1 MYHIARALLW
11 SNLFIIIISIII
23 YIQCLQDDPMAIVNA
38 IEPNKPISYWDVP
51 FFTIGIQSTIGFSN
65 LVPGNKAMKFFTSLQ
80 MLSLIVVN
88 GLVIM
93 YTTK

>member
-1 MYHIARALLW
+1 MYYIAKALLW

-23 YIQCLQDDPMAIVNA
+23 YTQCLQNDPMAIVN
-38 IEPNKPISYWDVP
+38 IMEPDKPISYWDVP
-51 FFTIGIQSTIGFSN
+51 FFTLGIQSTVGFSN
-65 LVPGNKAMKFFTSLQ
+65 LVPGNKIMKFFTSLQ